1 MYSRRTWYEYKESGY
16 QKMKKDPV
24 RQARKAMFAILN
36 EYKRRAKTDH
46 FPLQAKY
53 ALCFPDCK
61 KLIGELPTD
70 IIPESIFLHDD
81 LYNLEARLKQLFTAS
96 PFPSHPLP
104 QCKGKELLGSSRH
117 GSLYLYPCQT
127 INYVATIPG
136 GDGGHCLAVSTGRS

>member
-81 LYNLEARLKQLFTAS
+81 LYNLE
-96 PFPSHPLP
+96 P
-104 QCKGKELLGSSRH
+104 GSSSFLPPAPSPVILSPNVKEKS
-117 GSLYLYPCQT
+117 SLAAQ
-127 INYVATIPG
+127 G
-136 GDGGHCLAVSTGRS
+136 TGRYTFIPARP